1 VERLPAYARTEL
13 IDDQLSASCW
23 YFSLSILHGLHQSD
37 EAALQN
43 TPSSLFPLSKE
54 IPAVAVF
61 SFGSGSAETCVV
73 VFDR

>member
-13 IDDQLSASCW
+13 MDDQLSASCW

-37 EAALQN
+37 EVALQN
-43 TPSSLFPLSKE
+43 TPSPLFPLCKE
-54 IPAVAVF
+54 IPAVAM
-61 SFGSGSAETCVV
+61 FGSASGSAETCVV

>member
-13 IDDQLSASCW
+13 MDQLSASCW

-37 EAALQN
+37 AAALQN
-43 TPSSLFPLSKE
+43 TPFSLFPLSKE

-61 SFGSGSAETCVV
+61 CCGRGSAETYVQ